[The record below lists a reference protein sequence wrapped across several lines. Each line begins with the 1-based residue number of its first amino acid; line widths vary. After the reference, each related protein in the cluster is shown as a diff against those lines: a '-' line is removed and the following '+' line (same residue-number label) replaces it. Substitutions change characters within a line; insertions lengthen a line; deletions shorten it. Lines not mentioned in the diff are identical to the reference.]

1 MTAGVLSVID
11 IRRNCMARRLRRF
24 ASHLE
29 DGTREAADLS
39 GKAEFDGEIVDLN
52 GEIAK
57 ASGGAELRACCP
69 SRANRIGTPP
79 RVAASHTTNASL
91 IGTSDPVQFARLFH
105 GASCDFNETLQA
117 AVRSTGLSRRNY
129 MTAVRRLISIAC
141 LAIAMVASAQQ
152 PQTTQTAPVPRVTE
166 PVTADTDKDVNDPN
180 ALKLSLDDAVRLA
193 IKQNLGIELSRY
205 DYSEAGQSLN
215 GSWGIFDPLA
225 TANLAKAR
233 SQNAATSS
241 LQGSGSGST
250 TANVGLT
257 QLIPT
262 GGDYS
267 VTFNNRKSTSAGG
280 FGTALTPSYTSS
292 LGFAFTQP
300 LARDFGID
308 ITKRGIYIARNTL
321 GIDRE
326 LFRTSLIET
335 SNAVEQA
342 YLNLVYQR
350 RFVDVVKESL
360 FLARDQARITQIRI
374 DVGASAPLDILQ
386 PRVQIA
392 TSEEALISA
401 VAQVRDAEDQL
412 RALLNLPPADWSRP
426 ILPTDSVAYTPV
438 TIDTESSIARAYE
451 LRPEIRENRLTIDIR
466 RIQHLFARNQV
477 LPRVDAVLGY
487 NAAGAAGRTVNLS
500 TGQPVPDVPQTRYS
514 DALRQIFNNDFYGWS
529 VGLNFSVPIFN
540 ISQRAEARRTEL
552 DYERS
557 KVADAQTRQNV
568 AVDVRSTARAIDT
581 AAKEI
586 TASKTAREAA
596 EQNLDAERKRYE
608 NGMTTNF
615 QVLQVQQQLSDARA
629 NEIQALVAY
638 NKDIVLFH
646 RAVGDLLDVLNIQ
659 VEEPAAVNEPS
670 FFSRF
675 DRYNWLNYQ
684 NQVDREDR
692 NVKH

>member
-1 MTAGVLSVID
+1 
-11 IRRNCMARRLRRF
+11 
-24 ASHLE
+24 
-29 DGTREAADLS
+29 
-39 GKAEFDGEIVDLN
+39 
-52 GEIAK
+52 
-57 ASGGAELRACCP
+57 
-69 SRANRIGTPP
+69 
-79 RVAASHTTNASL
+79 
-91 IGTSDPVQFARLFH
+91 
-105 GASCDFNETLQA
+105 
-117 AVRSTGLSRRNY
+117 

-141 LAIAMVASAQQ
+141 LAIAMVAQAQQ
-152 PQTTQTAPVPRVTE
+152 PQTTQTAPVTRTTE

-193 IKQNLGIELSRY
+193 IKQNLNIELSRY
-205 DYSEAGQSLN
+205 DFSEAGQNLY

-225 TANLAKAR
+225 TANLSKAR
-233 SQNAATSS
+233 SQNATTSS

-250 TANVGLT
+250 TANAGFS

-267 VTFNNRKSTSAGG
+267 VTFNNRRSTTAGG
-280 FGTALTPSYTSS
+280 FGTALTPGYTSN
-292 LGFAFTQP
+292 LGFALTQP
-300 LARDFGID
+300 LARDFGVD

-392 TSEEALISA
+392 TSEEALIAA
-401 VAQVRDAEDQL
+401 VAAVRDAEDQL

-426 ILPTDSVAYTPV
+426 ILPTDSVVYEPV
-438 TIDTESSIARAYE
+438 TIDTESSIARSYE
-451 LRPEIRENRLTIDIR
+451 LRPEIRENRLTTDIR
-466 RIQHLFARNQV
+466 RIQHLFARNQA
-477 LPRVDAVLGY
+477 LPRADAVLGY
-487 NAAGAAGRTVNLS
+487 NAAGAAGRTVNLA
-500 TGQPVPDVPQTRYS
+500 TGQPVAGVPQTRYS

-529 VGLNFSVPIFN
+529 IGLNFSVPVFN
-540 ISQRAEARRTEL
+540 ISQRAEAKRTEL
-552 DYERS
+552 EYNRS
-557 KVADAQTRQNV
+557 KVVDAQTRQNV
-568 AVDVRSTARAIDT
+568 AVDVRATARAIDT

-586 TASKTAREAA
+586 TASRTAREAA

-629 NEIQALVAY
+629 REIQSLVAY

-646 RAVGDLLDVLNIQ
+646 RAVGDLLDVLNIR
-659 VEEPAAVNEPS
+659 VEEPETINEPA

>member
-1 MTAGVLSVID
+1 
-11 IRRNCMARRLRRF
+11 
-24 ASHLE
+24 
-29 DGTREAADLS
+29 
-39 GKAEFDGEIVDLN
+39 
-52 GEIAK
+52 
-57 ASGGAELRACCP
+57 
-69 SRANRIGTPP
+69 
-79 RVAASHTTNASL
+79 
-91 IGTSDPVQFARLFH
+91 
-105 GASCDFNETLQA
+105 
-117 AVRSTGLSRRNY
+117 
-129 MTAVRRLISIAC
+129 MTAVRRLISIAS
-141 LAIAMVASAQQ
+141 LAIAMVAPAQQ
-152 PQTTQTAPVPRVTE
+152 PQTTQTAPVTRVTE

-205 DYSEAGQSLN
+205 DFSEAGQSLY
-215 GSWGIFDPLA
+215 GQWGIFDPLA
-225 TANLAKAR
+225 TANLGKAR
-233 SQNAATSS
+233 SQNATTSS

-250 TANVGLT
+250 TANAAVT

-262 GGDYS
+262 GGDY
-267 VTFNNRKSTSAGG
+267 TIGFNNKRSTTAGG
-280 FGTALTPSYTSS
+280 FGTALTPSYVSNLT
-292 LGFAFTQP
+292 FAFTQP
-300 LARDFGID
+300 LARDFGLD

-321 GIDRE
+321 GINRE

-426 ILPTDSVAYTPV
+426 ILPTDSVVYAPM

-451 LRPEIRENRLTIDIR
+451 LRPEVRENRLTTDIR
-466 RIQHLFARNQV
+466 RIQHLFARNQL
-477 LPRVDAVLGY
+477 LPRADAVLGY
-487 NAAGAAGRTVNLS
+487 NASGAAGRAINLS
-500 TGQPVPDVPQTRYS
+500 TGQPVPDVRQTRYS
-514 DALRQIFNNDFYGWS
+514 DSLRQIFNNDFYGWS
-529 VGLNFSVPIFN
+529 VGLNFSVPVFN
-540 ISQRAEARRTEL
+540 ISQRAEAKRTEL
-552 DYERS
+552 DYDRS
-557 KVADAQTRQNV
+557 KVVDAQTRQNV
-568 AVDVRSTARAIDT
+568 AVDVRTTARAIDT

-615 QVLQVQQQLSDARA
+615 QVLQVQQQLSDSRAR
-629 NEIQALVAY
+629 EIQSLVAY
-638 NKDIVLFH
+638 SKAIVAFH
-646 RAVGDLLDVLNIQ
+646 RSVGDLLDVLNIH
-659 VEEPAAVNEPS
+659 VDEPEPVNEPS

-684 NQVDREDR
+684 NQVDREDKD
-692 NVKH
+692 VKH

>member
-1 MTAGVLSVID
+1 
-11 IRRNCMARRLRRF
+11 
-24 ASHLE
+24 
-29 DGTREAADLS
+29 
-39 GKAEFDGEIVDLN
+39 
-52 GEIAK
+52 
-57 ASGGAELRACCP
+57 
-69 SRANRIGTPP
+69 
-79 RVAASHTTNASL
+79 
-91 IGTSDPVQFARLFH
+91 
-105 GASCDFNETLQA
+105 
-117 AVRSTGLSRRNY
+117 

-205 DYSEAGQSLN
+205 DYSEAGQSLY

-250 TANVGLT
+250 TANVGIT

-300 LARDFGID
+300 LARDFGVD

-466 RIQHLFARNQV
+466 RVQHLFARNQV

>member
-1 MTAGVLSVID
+1 
-11 IRRNCMARRLRRF
+11 
-24 ASHLE
+24 
-29 DGTREAADLS
+29 
-39 GKAEFDGEIVDLN
+39 
-52 GEIAK
+52 
-57 ASGGAELRACCP
+57 
-69 SRANRIGTPP
+69 
-79 RVAASHTTNASL
+79 
-91 IGTSDPVQFARLFH
+91 
-105 GASCDFNETLQA
+105 
-117 AVRSTGLSRRNY
+117 

-152 PQTTQTAPVPRVTE
+152 PQTTQTAPVTRATE

-205 DYSEAGQSLN
+205 DFSEAGENLY

-250 TANVGLT
+250 TANAGVT
-257 QLIPT
+257 QVIPT
-262 GGDYS
+262 GGNYS
-267 VTFNNRKSTSAGG
+267 INFNNRKSTSAGG

-292 LGFAFTQP
+292 LGFVFTQP
-300 LARDFGID
+300 LARDFGVD
-308 ITKRGIYIARNTL
+308 ITRRGIFIARNTL
-321 GIDRE
+321 GINRE

-350 RFVDVVKESL
+350 QFVDVVKESL

-392 TSEEALISA
+392 TSDEALIAA
-401 VAQVRDAEDQL
+401 VAAVRDAEDQL
-412 RALLNLPPADWSRP
+412 RALLNLPPTDWGRP
-426 ILPTDSVAYTPV
+426 IIPTDSAVYAPV

-451 LRPEIRENRLTIDIR
+451 LRPEVRENQLTIDIR
-466 RIQHLFARNQV
+466 RIQHLYARNQV
-477 LPRVDAVLGY
+477 LPRADAVLGY

-500 TGQPVPDVPQTRYS
+500 TGQPVVGVPETRYS

-529 VGLNFSVPIFN
+529 IGLNFSVPIFN

-552 DYERS
+552 DYDRS
-557 KVADAQTRQNV
+557 KVVDAQTRQNV
-568 AVDVRSTARAIDT
+568 AVDVRTTARAIDT

-629 NEIQALVAY
+629 REIQSLVAY

-646 RAVGDLLDVLNIQ
+646 RAVGDLLDVLNIR
-659 VEEPAAVNEPS
+659 VEEPETINEPS